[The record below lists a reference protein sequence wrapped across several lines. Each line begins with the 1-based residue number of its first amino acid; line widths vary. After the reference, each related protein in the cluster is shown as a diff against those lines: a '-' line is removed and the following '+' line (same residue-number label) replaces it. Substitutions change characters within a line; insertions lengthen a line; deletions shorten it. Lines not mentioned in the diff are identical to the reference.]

1 MRVLL
6 PSVDREAYFN
16 SMSQNAV
23 SDFPWA
29 MCMWMRAPAYFLFRL
44 RETEKV
50 HLGVIKFNVI
60 FPVDLVTSGLEFCVS
75 NNIPRYVSLLMTE
88 QSYCTAVSAL

>member
-1 MRVLL
+1 MQYLT
-6 PSVDREAYFN
+6 
-16 SMSQNAV
+16 
-23 SDFPWA
+23 FPGLCA
-29 MCMWMRAPAYFLFRL
+29 CGCGHPAYFLARRL

-60 FPVDLVTSGLEFCVS
+60 FPVDLVTSGLEFRVS

-88 QSYCTAVSAL
+88 QSYCTAVNAL

>member
-1 MRVLL
+1 MQYLT
-6 PSVDREAYFN
+6 
-16 SMSQNAV
+16 
-23 SDFPWA
+23 FPGLCA
-29 MCMWMRAPAYFLFRL
+29 CGCGHPAYFLFRL